1 MRPPSDAYAVGRA
14 PLRSRVIERTPFFYG
29 WVVLAAGTFGMMMTT
44 PGQTLG
50 VSVFLDKIIADL
62 GVSRSLVSLLY
73 TVGTVTGS
81 FVLPFVGRF
90 IDRRGPRLAV
100 GLIAALFALA
110 CGYMGLVR
118 NLAMLLVGFVLV
130 RGLGQG
136 SLSLVSQHV
145 VNLWFVRK
153 RGLAVGLTGLGM
165 AAATAFFPM
174 LIESMIGSYG
184 WREAY
189 VLLGL
194 LVAITILP
202 VGALLFRARPESFG
216 LAPDGGAGLAGSVM
230 PLEGVR
236 EVDYTLADARR
247 TRTFWLFVAGNTLVS
262 ALTTGLIFHHFS
274 IMAAGGLDRAVAARV
289 FVPFGAVTAA
299 ANLAAGAL
307 MDRIPP
313 RLLLAAMLVAQAAS
327 LVLAAVVAPGLV
339 LLYGALLGATMGIK
353 GGVQGAVFAYYFGR
367 KHLGA
372 VKGTASTIGV
382 VGTAAGPLLFA
393 LTRAAGGSYAPV
405 LFASA
410 LVALVLAVVSALLRP
425 FRPDGSV
432 A

>member
-1 MRPPSDAYAVGRA
+1 MRPPSDAYAAGSGTI
-14 PLRSRVIERTPFFYG
+14 RSRVIDSTPFFYG
-29 WVVLAAGTFGMMMTT
+29 WMVLAAGTFGMMMTT

-81 FVLPFVGRF
+81 FALPFVGRF

-100 GLIAALFALA
+100 VAIAALFALA
-110 CGYMGLVR
+110 CGYMGTVR
-118 NLAMLLVGFVLV
+118 DLAMLLVGFVLI

-145 VNLWFVRK
+145 VNLWFVRR
-153 RGLAVGLTGLGM
+153 RGFAVGLTGLGM

-174 LIESMIGSYG
+174 VIDALIQAHG
-184 WREAY
+184 WRQAY
-189 VLLGL
+189 ALLGL
-194 LVAITILP
+194 LVAVTVLP
-202 VGALLFRARPESFG
+202 VGALLFRSRPERYG
-216 LAPDGGAGLAGSVM
+216 LAPDGRAAHGGLATAVAETNYSL
-230 PLEGVR
+230 PE
-236 EVDYTLADARR
+236 ARR
-247 TRTFWLFVAGNTLVS
+247 TRTFWLFVIANALIS

-274 IMAAGGLDRAVAARV
+274 IMAAGGLDRAAAARV

-299 ANLAAGAL
+299 ANLVAGVL
-307 MDRIPP
+307 MDRVPP
-313 RLLLAAMLVAQAAS
+313 RFLLAGMLVAQAAALGIAATMGPA
-327 LVLAAVVAPGLV
+327 LVLA
-339 LLYGALLGATMGIK
+339 YGALLGLTMGMK

-367 KHLGA
+367 RHLGA

-382 VGTAAGPLLFA
+382 VGTAAGPPLFA
-393 LTRAAGGSYAPV
+393 LAHAASGAYAPV
-405 LFASA
+405 LLASA
-410 LVALVLAVVSALLRP
+410 VPALALAGVAAFVRP